1 MFKRVGCGP
10 RVRVVRGRRA
20 GLSRDGFRCR
30 GAAHAALTTGRP
42 TRWFPS
48 RAMTWITRVA
58 EDSTPPGEACEGAHE
73 RPPWGGW
80 ILDAMSTTERPR
92 ILVVGGGY
100 VGLYAARRILKK
112 MRYGEA
118 TVTVVDP
125 RSYMTYQPF
134 LPETAAG
141 NISPRH
147 VVVPLRR
154 VLPKAEVL
162 TGRVTTIDQ
171 DRKVATIAPLVGEAY
186 ELPFDY
192 LVIALGAVSRTF
204 PIPGLAEQ
212 GIGMK
217 GIEESIGLRNH
228 VLEQLDKADST
239 TDEEIRRKALTFVFI
254 GGGFAGAETI
264 GEVEDMARD
273 AAKYYK
279 NVSREDMR
287 FILVD
292 AADKIL
298 PEVGPKLG
306 QYGKEHLEGRGVE
319 VYLSTS
325 MDSCVDGHVVLKNGL
340 EVDSN
345 TIVWTAG
352 VKPNPALS
360 RYGLPLGPR
369 GHVDCEPTL
378 QVKGSDYIWAA
389 GDNAQVPD
397 LVGRKAGNENA
408 WCPPNAQHALRQAR
422 ALGDNVISG
431 MRGFPQK
438 DYAHANKGAVAAAR
452 GGRPAPGRGGARR
465 RGGPGPA
472 APPDPARGGVAQQRG
487 GRSPAGR
494 GDPEGGGGRRR
505 RRRAEPLGPGLDER
519 RDRRRARGVG

>member
-1 MFKRVGCGP
+1 
-10 RVRVVRGRRA
+10 
-20 GLSRDGFRCR
+20 
-30 GAAHAALTTGRP
+30 
-42 TRWFPS
+42 
-48 RAMTWITRVA
+48 
-58 EDSTPPGEACEGAHE
+58 
-73 RPPWGGW
+73 
-80 ILDAMSTTERPR
+80 MSTTERPR

-134 LPETAAG
+134 LPEAAAG
-141 NISPRH
+141 SISPRH

-217 GIEESIGLRNH
+217 GIEEAIGLRNH

-239 TDEEIRRKALTFVFI
+239 TDEDVRRKALTFVFV

-273 AAKYYK
+273 AAKYYT
-279 NVSREDMR
+279 NVSSARTCASSSSTPPTR
-287 FILVD
+287 SFPRS
-292 AADKIL
+292 ARSSA
-298 PEVGPKLG
+298 

-319 VYLSTS
+319 IYLSTS

-360 RYGLPLGPR
+360 RFGLPLGPR
-369 GHVDCEPTL
+369 GHVDTADHPP
-378 QVKGSDYIWAA
+378 GA
-389 GDNAQVPD
+389 GHRLHLGRGRQRPGAGPGRPQGRQRERLVPAE
-397 LVGRKAGNENA
+397 RA
-408 WCPPNAQHALRQAR
+408 AR
-422 ALGDNVISG
+422 A
-431 MRGFPQK
+431 
-438 DYAHANKGAVAAAR
+438 
-452 GGRPAPGRGGARR
+452 APGQGPRR
-465 RGGPGPA
+465 QRDLRHAGLPA
-472 APPDPARGGVAQQRG
+472 EGVQPRQQG
-487 GRSPAGR
+487 C
-494 GDPEGGGGRRR
+494 GRRVSACT
-505 RRRAEPLGPGLDER
+505 RASR
-519 RDRRRARGVG
+519 

>member
-1 MFKRVGCGP
+1 
-10 RVRVVRGRRA
+10 
-20 GLSRDGFRCR
+20 
-30 GAAHAALTTGRP
+30 
-42 TRWFPS
+42 
-48 RAMTWITRVA
+48 
-58 EDSTPPGEACEGAHE
+58 
-73 RPPWGGW
+73 
-80 ILDAMSTTERPR
+80 MSTTERPR

-134 LPETAAG
+134 LPEAAAG
-141 NISPRH
+141 SISPRH

-171 DRKVATIAPLVGEAY
+171 DRKVATVAPLVGEAY

-192 LVIALGAVSRTF
+192 LVIAMGAVSRTF

-217 GIEESIGLRNH
+217 GIEEAIGLRNH

-239 TDEEIRRKALTFVFI
+239 TDEDVRRKALTFVFV

-273 AAKYYK
+273 AAKYYT
-279 NVSREDMR
+279 NVKREDMR

-306 QYGKEHLEGRGVE
+306 SYGKEHLESRGVE
-319 VYLSTS
+319 IYLSTS

-340 EVDSN
+340 EVDSS

-352 VKPNPALS
+352 VKPNPALA
-360 RYGLPLGPR
+360 RFGLPLGPR
-369 GHVDCEPTL
+369 GHVDTSEKL
-378 QVKGSDYIWAA
+378 QVQGTDYIWAA

-397 LVGRKAGNENA
+397 MVGRRAGNPNA
-408 WCPPNAQHALRQAR
+408 WCPPNAQHALRQAKV
-422 ALGDNVISG
+422 LGDNVISG

-438 DYAHANKGAVAAAR
+438 EYSHANKGAVAGLGLHKGVAMIVMGKVKIKLKGRLAWYMHRGYHGMAMPTWNRKIRIFADWTLAVFLKREVVSLGAMETPREEFYEAAK
-452 GGRPAPGRGGARR
+452 PAPA
-465 RGGPGPA
+465 PA
-472 APPDPARGGVAQQRG
+472 VA
-487 GRSPAGR
+487 AAK
-494 GDPEGGGGRRR
+494 PEGEK
-505 RRRAEPLGPGLDER
+505 AK
-519 RDRRRARGVG
+519 AS

>member
-1 MFKRVGCGP
+1 
-10 RVRVVRGRRA
+10 
-20 GLSRDGFRCR
+20 
-30 GAAHAALTTGRP
+30 
-42 TRWFPS
+42 
-48 RAMTWITRVA
+48 
-58 EDSTPPGEACEGAHE
+58 
-73 RPPWGGW
+73 
-80 ILDAMSTTERPR
+80 MSTTERPR

-134 LPETAAG
+134 LPEAAAG
-141 NISPRH
+141 SISPRH

-171 DRKVATIAPLVGEAY
+171 DRKVATVQPLVGQAY

-192 LVIALGAVSRTF
+192 LVVALGAVSRTF
-204 PIPGLAEQ
+204 PIPGLAEN

-217 GIEESIGLRNH
+217 GIEEAIGLRNH

-239 TDEEIRRKALTFVFI
+239 TDEEIRRKALTFVFV

-273 AAKYYK
+273 AAKYYPSIK
-279 NVSREDMR
+279 REDMR

-306 QYGKEHLEGRGVE
+306 QWGLEHLQKRGVE
-319 VYLSTS
+319 VYLKTS
-325 MDSCVDGHVVLKNGL
+325 MESCVDGHVVLKNGL
-340 EVDSN
+340 EVDSS

-352 VKPNPALS
+352 VKPNPALA
-360 RYGLPLGPR
+360 RFGLPLGPR
-369 GHVDCEPTL
+369 GHVDTAATL
-378 QVKGSDYIWAA
+378 QVQGTDYIWAA

-397 LVGRKAGNENA
+397 LAVGEGA
-408 WCPPNAQHALRQAR
+408 WCPPNAQHALRQAKV
-422 ALGDNVISG
+422 LGDNVISG
-431 MRGFPQK
+431 MRGFPQREYK
-438 DYAHANKGAVAAAR
+438 HANKGAVAGLGLHKGVAMLVFGKMKIKLKGRLAWYMHR
-452 GGRPAPGRGGARR
+452 GYHGMAMPTFNRKIRVLADWTLGVFLKREVVSLGAIENPREEFYEA
-465 RGGPGPA
+465 A
-472 APPDPARGGVAQQRG
+472 APVSAAAAAKKADAPV
-487 GRSPAGR
+487 
-494 GDPEGGGGRRR
+494 EG
-505 RRRAEPLGPGLDER
+505 AK
-519 RDRRRARGVG
+519 AS

>member
-1 MFKRVGCGP
+1 
-10 RVRVVRGRRA
+10 
-20 GLSRDGFRCR
+20 
-30 GAAHAALTTGRP
+30 
-42 TRWFPS
+42 
-48 RAMTWITRVA
+48 
-58 EDSTPPGEACEGAHE
+58 
-73 RPPWGGW
+73 
-80 ILDAMSTTERPR
+80 MSTTERPR

-100 VGLYAARRILKK
+100 VGLYAARRIMKK

-141 NISPRH
+141 SISPRH

-154 VLPKAEVL
+154 VLPGVEVL

-171 DRKVATIAPLVGEAY
+171 DRKVAAVEPLVGESY

-204 PIPGLAEQ
+204 PIPGLAEN

-217 GIEESIGLRNH
+217 GVEEAIGLRNH

-239 TDEEIRRKALTFVFI
+239 TDEEIRRKALTFVFV

-273 AAKYYK
+273 AAAYYP
-279 NVSREDMR
+279 NVKREDMR

-298 PEVGPKLG
+298 PEVGPQLG
-306 QYGKEHLEGRGVE
+306 KWGLEHLQERGIE
-319 VYLSTS
+319 IYLSTS
-325 MDSCVDGHVVLKNGL
+325 MKSCVDKHVVLANGL
-340 EVDSN
+340 EVDAS

-352 VKPNPALS
+352 VKPNPALA
-360 RYGLPLGPR
+360 RFGLPLGPR
-369 GHVDCEPTL
+369 GHVDTATTL
-378 QVKGSDYIWAA
+378 QVQGTDYIWAA

-397 LVGRKAGNENA
+397 LAAGEGA
-408 WCPPNAQHALRQAR
+408 WCPPNAQHALRQAKV
-422 ALGDNVISG
+422 LGDNVVSG
-431 MRGFPQK
+431 MRGFPQQ
-438 DYAHANKGAVAAAR
+438 DYKHANKGAVAGLGLHKGVAMIVVGKTRIKFKGRIAWYMHRGYHGLAVPTWNRKIRVFADWTLGMFLKREVVSLGAIENPREEFYEAAR
-452 GGRPAPGRGGARR
+452 PIPAPAAEKRAGSSEAGA
-465 RGGPGPA
+465 A
-472 APPDPARGGVAQQRG
+472 EKVA
-487 GRSPAGR
+487 S
-494 GDPEGGGGRRR
+494 
-505 RRRAEPLGPGLDER
+505 
-519 RDRRRARGVG
+519 

>member
-1 MFKRVGCGP
+1 
-10 RVRVVRGRRA
+10 
-20 GLSRDGFRCR
+20 
-30 GAAHAALTTGRP
+30 
-42 TRWFPS
+42 
-48 RAMTWITRVA
+48 
-58 EDSTPPGEACEGAHE
+58 
-73 RPPWGGW
+73 
-80 ILDAMSTTERPR
+80 MSTTERPR

-100 VGLYAARRILKK
+100 VGLYAARRIQKK

-134 LPETAAG
+134 LPEAAAG

-171 DRKVATIAPLVGEAY
+171 DRKVATVSPLVGEAY

-217 GIEESIGLRNH
+217 GVEEAIGLRNH

-239 TDEEIRRKALTFVFI
+239 TDEEIRRKALTFVFV

-279 NVSREDMR
+279 NVSREDTR

-306 QYGKEHLEGRGVE
+306 KYGKEHLEGRGVE

-340 EVDSN
+340 EVDSHYR
-345 TIVWTAG
+345 WTAG
-352 VKPNPALS
+352 VKPTRPCPATACPSAPAVTSTAS
-360 RYGLPLGPR
+360 RRSRSRAPTTSGPPAITR
-369 GHVDCEPTL
+369 RSRT
-378 QVKGSDYIWAA
+378 S
-389 GDNAQVPD
+389 
-397 LVGRKAGNENA
+397 
-408 WCPPNAQHALRQAR
+408 
-422 ALGDNVISG
+422 S
-431 MRGFPQK
+431 
-438 DYAHANKGAVAAAR
+438 AAR
-452 GGRPAPGRGGARR
+452 PATRTPGARR
-465 RGGPGPA
+465 TPSMRCARPGSSA
-472 APPDPARGGVAQQRG
+472 TTW
-487 GRSPAGR
+487 SPACGAS
-494 GDPEGGGGRRR
+494 RRR
-505 RRRAEPLGPGLDER
+505 TTPTPT
-519 RDRRRARGVG
+519 RARWPVSASTRASR

>member
-1 MFKRVGCGP
+1 
-10 RVRVVRGRRA
+10 
-20 GLSRDGFRCR
+20 
-30 GAAHAALTTGRP
+30 
-42 TRWFPS
+42 
-48 RAMTWITRVA
+48 
-58 EDSTPPGEACEGAHE
+58 
-73 RPPWGGW
+73 
-80 ILDAMSTTERPR
+80 MSTTERPR

-112 MRYGEA
+112 MRFGEA

-134 LPETAAG
+134 LPEAAGG

-154 VLPKAEVL
+154 VLRKAEVL

-171 DRKVATIAPLVGEAY
+171 DRKVATVAPLVGESY

-192 LVIALGAVSRTF
+192 LVVALGAVSRTF

-217 GIEESIGLRNH
+217 GVEEAIGLRNH
-228 VLEQLDKADST
+228 VLAQLDKADST

-306 QYGKEHLEGRGVE
+306 QYGKQHLESRGVE
-319 VYLSTS
+319 VHLSTS

-340 EVDSN
+340 EVEAG

-352 VKPNPALS
+352 VKPNPVLS
-360 RYGLPLGPR
+360 RYGIALGPR
-369 GHVDCEPTL
+369 GHVDCAPTL
-378 QVKGSDYIWAA
+378 QVQGTDYVWAA

-397 LVGRKAGNENA
+397 LVGRAAGNPNA
-408 WCPPNAQHALRQAR
+408 WCPPNAQHALRQAKV
-422 ALGDNVISG
+422 LGDNVLSA

-438 DYAHANKGAVAAAR
+438 DYKHANKGAVAGLGLHKGVAMIVMGKMKIKLKGRLAWYMHRGYHGMAMPTFNRKIRVLADWTLGALTKREVVSLGAMEHPREEFYEAAK
-452 GGRPAPGRGGARR
+452 PAPAAAV
-465 RGGPGPA
+465 A
-472 APPDPARGGVAQQRG
+472 APAPSAVA
-487 GRSPAGR
+487 AGKT
-494 GDPEGGGGRRR
+494 EEK
-505 RRRAEPLGPGLDER
+505 AK
-519 RDRRRARGVG
+519 A

>member
-1 MFKRVGCGP
+1 M
-10 RVRVVRGRRA
+10 
-20 GLSRDGFRCR
+20 
-30 GAAHAALTTGRP
+30 
-42 TRWFPS
+42 
-48 RAMTWITRVA
+48 
-58 EDSTPPGEACEGAHE
+58 
-73 RPPWGGW
+73 
-80 ILDAMSTTERPR
+80 
-92 ILVVGGGY
+92 
-100 VGLYAARRILKK
+100 
-112 MRYGEA
+112 
-118 TVTVVDP
+118 
-125 RSYMTYQPF
+125 
-134 LPETAAG
+134 
-141 NISPRH
+141 
-147 VVVPLRR
+147 
-154 VLPKAEVL
+154 LPKAEVL

-217 GIEESIGLRNH
+217 GIEEAIGLRNH

-239 TDEEIRRKALTFVFI
+239 TDEDVRRKALTFVFV

-287 FILVD
+287 FVLVD

-306 QYGKEHLEGRGVE
+306 SYGKEHLEGRGVE
-319 VYLSTS
+319 VYLNTS

-352 VKPNPALS
+352 VKPNPVLS

-369 GHVDCEPTL
+369 GHVDAQPTL
-378 QVKGSDYIWAA
+378 QVTGTDYIWAA
-389 GDNAQVPD
+389 GDNAQS
-397 LVGRKAGNENA
+397 RMS
-408 WCPPNAQHALRQAR
+408 PPA
-422 ALGDNVISG
+422 
-431 MRGFPQK
+431 
-438 DYAHANKGAVAAAR
+438 
-452 GGRPAPGRGGARR
+452 RPASRTPGARR
-465 RGGPGPA
+465 TRSTRCAVPGSSA
-472 APPDPARGGVAQQRG
+472 TTW
-487 GRSPAGR
+487 SPACGAS
-494 GDPEGGGGRRR
+494 RRR
-505 RRRAEPLGPGLDER
+505 STRTPTRVRWRASAST
-519 RDRRRARGVG
+519 RASR

>member
-1 MFKRVGCGP
+1 
-10 RVRVVRGRRA
+10 
-20 GLSRDGFRCR
+20 
-30 GAAHAALTTGRP
+30 
-42 TRWFPS
+42 
-48 RAMTWITRVA
+48 
-58 EDSTPPGEACEGAHE
+58 
-73 RPPWGGW
+73 
-80 ILDAMSTTERPR
+80 
-92 ILVVGGGY
+92 
-100 VGLYAARRILKK
+100 

-134 LPETAAG
+134 LPEAAAG

-154 VLPKAEVL
+154 VLPRAEVL

-192 LVIALGAVSRTF
+192 LVVAMGAVSRTF

-239 TDEEIRRKALTFVFI
+239 TDEEIRRKALTFVFV
-254 GGGFAGAETI
+254 GGGFAGAESI
-264 GEVEDMARD
+264 GEIEDLARD
-273 AAKYYK
+273 AAKYYN

-298 PEVGPKLG
+298 PEVGPQLS
-306 QYGKEHLEGRGVE
+306 QYGKEHLESRGVE
-319 VYLSTS
+319 IYLGTS
-325 MDSCVDGHVVLKNGL
+325 MESCVDGHVVLKNGL
-340 EVDSN
+340 EVESN

-352 VKPNPALS
+352 VKPNPALA
-360 RYGLPLGPR
+360 RFGLPLGPR
-369 GHVDCEPTL
+369 GHVDCAPTL
-378 QVKGSDYIWAA
+378 QVQGTDYIWAA

-397 LVGRKAGNENA
+397 LAARKAGNENA
-408 WCPPNAQHALRQAR
+408 WCPPNAQHALRQAKV
-422 ALGDNVISG
+422 LGDNVVAG

-438 DYAHANKGAVAAAR
+438 PYEHGNLGAVAGLGLHKGVAMIVFGKMKFKFKGRLAWYMHRGYHGMAMPTWNRKIRVLADWTLSTFLRREVVSLRAMENPRDEFYEAAKPAPVAVAAANTT
-452 GGRPAPGRGGARR
+452 GEKAKA
-465 RGGPGPA
+465 
-472 APPDPARGGVAQQRG
+472 
-487 GRSPAGR
+487 S
-494 GDPEGGGGRRR
+494 
-505 RRRAEPLGPGLDER
+505 
-519 RDRRRARGVG
+519 

>member
-1 MFKRVGCGP
+1 
-10 RVRVVRGRRA
+10 
-20 GLSRDGFRCR
+20 
-30 GAAHAALTTGRP
+30 
-42 TRWFPS
+42 
-48 RAMTWITRVA
+48 
-58 EDSTPPGEACEGAHE
+58 
-73 RPPWGGW
+73 
-80 ILDAMSTTERPR
+80 MSTTERPR

-112 MRYGEA
+112 MRVSEA

-154 VLPKAEVL
+154 VLRQAEVL
-162 TGRVTTIDQ
+162 TGRVTSIDQ
-171 DRKVATIAPLVGEAY
+171 DRKVATVAPHVGEAY

-192 LVIALGAVSRTF
+192 LVVALGAVSRTF
-204 PIPGLAEQ
+204 PIPGLAEN

-217 GIEESIGLRNH
+217 GVEEAIGLRNH

-264 GEVEDMARD
+264 AEVEDMARD
-273 AAKYYK
+273 AAKYYR

-306 QYGKEHLEGRGVE
+306 TYGKEHLESRGVE
-319 VYLSTS
+319 IYLSTS
-325 MDSCVDGHVVLKNGL
+325 MDSCVDGHVMLKNGL
-340 EVDSN
+340 AVDAG

-352 VKPNPALS
+352 VKPNPALGT
-360 RYGLPLGPR
+360 YGLPLGPR
-369 GHVDCEPTL
+369 GHIDVQPTL
-378 QVKGSDYIWAA
+378 QVTGTDYIWAA

-397 LVGRKAGNENA
+397 MVGRKNGNPNA
-408 WCPPNAQHALRQAR
+408 WCPPNAQHALRQSKL
-422 ALGDNVISG
+422 LGDNVVAAL
-431 MRGFPQK
+431 RGFPQK
-438 DYAHANKGAVAAAR
+438 DYEHSNKGAVAGLGLHKGVAMIVVGKFKIKLKGRLAWYMHRTYHGLAMPTWNRKVRVFADWTLALFLKREVVSLGAVEHPRDEFFEAA
-452 GGRPAPGRGGARR
+452 RPAPAQVPAQAKGGSARTEEC
-465 RGGPGPA
+465 A
-472 APPDPARGGVAQQRG
+472 KA
-487 GRSPAGR
+487 S
-494 GDPEGGGGRRR
+494 
-505 RRRAEPLGPGLDER
+505 
-519 RDRRRARGVG
+519 

>member
-1 MFKRVGCGP
+1 
-10 RVRVVRGRRA
+10 
-20 GLSRDGFRCR
+20 
-30 GAAHAALTTGRP
+30 
-42 TRWFPS
+42 
-48 RAMTWITRVA
+48 
-58 EDSTPPGEACEGAHE
+58 
-73 RPPWGGW
+73 
-80 ILDAMSTTERPR
+80 MSTTERPR

-141 NISPRH
+141 SISPRH

-154 VLPKAEVL
+154 VLPGAEVL

-171 DRKVATIAPLVGEAY
+171 DRKVASVEPLVGESY
-186 ELPFDY
+186 ELPFDH

-204 PIPGLAEQ
+204 PIPGLAEN

-217 GIEESIGLRNH
+217 GVEEAIGLRNH

-239 TDEEIRRKALTFVFI
+239 TDEDVRRKALTFVFV

-273 AAKYYK
+273 AAAYYP
-279 NVSREDMR
+279 NVKREDMR

-298 PEVGPKLG
+298 PEVGPQLG
-306 QYGKEHLEGRGVE
+306 QWGLEHLRERGVE
-319 VYLSTS
+319 VFLSTS
-325 MDSCVDGHVVLKNGL
+325 MTSCVDKHVVLANGL
-340 EVDSN
+340 EVDAS

-352 VKPNPALS
+352 VKPNPALAKF
-360 RYGLPLGPR
+360 GLPLGPR
-369 GHVDCEPTL
+369 GHVDTAPTL
-378 QVKGSDYIWAA
+378 QVRGTDYIWAA

-397 LVGRKAGNENA
+397 LAAGEGA
-408 WCPPNAQHALRQAR
+408 WCPPNAQHALRQAKV
-422 ALGDNVISG
+422 LGDNVISG
-431 MRGFPQK
+431 MRGFPQA
-438 DYAHANKGAVAAAR
+438 DYKHANKGAVAGLGLHKGVAMIVVGKTKIRFKGRLAWYMHRGYHGLAVPTWNRKIRVFADWTLGMFLKREVVSLGAIENPREEFYAAAR
-452 GGRPAPGRGGARR
+452 PKPAPVAEVR
-465 RGGPGPA
+465 PSVPA
-472 APPDPARGGVAQQRG
+472 P
-487 GRSPAGR
+487 S
-494 GDPEGGGGRRR
+494 
-505 RRRAEPLGPGLDER
+505 AEKATET
-519 RDRRRARGVG
+519 AAAS

>member
-1 MFKRVGCGP
+1 
-10 RVRVVRGRRA
+10 
-20 GLSRDGFRCR
+20 
-30 GAAHAALTTGRP
+30 
-42 TRWFPS
+42 
-48 RAMTWITRVA
+48 
-58 EDSTPPGEACEGAHE
+58 
-73 RPPWGGW
+73 
-80 ILDAMSTTERPR
+80 MSTTERPR

-134 LPETAAG
+134 LPEAAAG
-141 NISPRH
+141 SISPRH

-162 TGRVTTIDQ
+162 TGRVSTIDQ
-171 DRKVATIAPLVGEAY
+171 DRKVAVIQPLVGETY

-192 LVIALGAVSRTF
+192 LVVALGAVSRTF
-204 PIPGLAEQ
+204 PIPGLAEN

-217 GIEESIGLRNH
+217 GIEEAIGLRNH

-239 TDEEIRRKALTFVFI
+239 TDEEIRRKALTFVFV

-273 AAKYYK
+273 AAKYYP
-279 NVSREDMR
+279 NVKREDMR
-287 FILVD
+287 FVLVD

-306 QYGKEHLEGRGVE
+306 KWGLEHLQKRGIE
-319 VYLSTS
+319 VYLETS
-325 MDSCVDGHVVLKNGL
+325 MNSCVDGHVVLKNGL

-352 VKPNPALS
+352 VKPNPALA
-360 RYGLPLGPR
+360 RFGIPLGPR
-369 GHVDCEPTL
+369 GHVDTAPTL
-378 QVKGSDYIWAA
+378 QVQGSDYIWAA

-397 LVGRKAGNENA
+397 LATGEGA
-408 WCPPNAQHALRQAR
+408 WCPPNAQHALRQAKV
-422 ALGDNVISG
+422 LGDNVISG

-438 DYAHANKGAVAAAR
+438 EYKHANKGAVAGLGLHKGVAMIVFGKMKIKLKGRLAWYMHRGYHGMAMPTFNRKIRVLADWTLGMFLKREVVSLGAIENPREEFYEAAS
-452 GGRPAPGRGGARR
+452 PVSAATAAK
-465 RGGPGPA
+465 PA
-472 APPDPARGGVAQQRG
+472 AP
-487 GRSPAGR
+487 
-494 GDPEGGGGRRR
+494 
-505 RRRAEPLGPGLDER
+505 AEK
-519 RDRRRARGVG
+519 AKAS

>member
-1 MFKRVGCGP
+1 
-10 RVRVVRGRRA
+10 
-20 GLSRDGFRCR
+20 
-30 GAAHAALTTGRP
+30 
-42 TRWFPS
+42 
-48 RAMTWITRVA
+48 
-58 EDSTPPGEACEGAHE
+58 
-73 RPPWGGW
+73 
-80 ILDAMSTTERPR
+80 MSTTERPR

-162 TGRVTTIDQ
+162 TGRVTSIDQ
-171 DRKVATIAPLVGEAY
+171 DRKVASVAPLVGEAY

-217 GIEESIGLRNH
+217 GVEEAIGLRNH

-239 TDEEIRRKALTFVFI
+239 TDEEVRRKALTFVFV
-254 GGGFAGAETI
+254 GGGFAGAETV

-273 AAKYYK
+273 AARYYN

-292 AADKIL
+292 VADKIL

-306 QYGKEHLEGRGVE
+306 AYGKQHLESRGIE
-319 VYLSTS
+319 VYLKTG
-325 MDSCVDGHVVLKNGL
+325 MDSCVDGRVVLNNGL
-340 EVDSN
+340 ETESN

-352 VKPNPALS
+352 VKPNPALA
-360 RYGLPLGPR
+360 RFGLPLGPK
-369 GHVDCEPTL
+369 GHVDTTASL
-378 QVKGSDYIWAA
+378 QVAGTDHIWAA
-389 GDNAQVPD
+389 GDNAQIPD
-397 LVGRKAGNENA
+397 LVARKAGAENA

-422 ALGDNVISG
+422 MLGDNVISG
-431 MRGFPQK
+431 LRGFPQQEYK
-438 DYAHANKGAVAAAR
+438 HANKGAVAGLGLHKGVAMIVVGGRKLKFKGRLAWYLHRGYHGMAMPTFNRKIRVLADWTLGTFLKREVVSLGAIESPREEFFEAAR
-452 GGRPAPGRGGARR
+452 PV
-465 RGGPGPA
+465 PA
-472 APPDPARGGVAQQRG
+472 AVTAPVREK
-487 GRSPAGR
+487 
-494 GDPEGGGGRRR
+494 EGEK
-505 RRRAEPLGPGLDER
+505 AKAL
-519 RDRRRARGVG
+519 

>member
-1 MFKRVGCGP
+1 M
-10 RVRVVRGRRA
+10 
-20 GLSRDGFRCR
+20 
-30 GAAHAALTTGRP
+30 
-42 TRWFPS
+42 
-48 RAMTWITRVA
+48 
-58 EDSTPPGEACEGAHE
+58 
-73 RPPWGGW
+73 
-80 ILDAMSTTERPR
+80 
-92 ILVVGGGY
+92 
-100 VGLYAARRILKK
+100 
-112 MRYGEA
+112 
-118 TVTVVDP
+118 
-125 RSYMTYQPF
+125 
-134 LPETAAG
+134 
-141 NISPRH
+141 
-147 VVVPLRR
+147 
-154 VLPKAEVL
+154 LPKAEVL

-217 GIEESIGLRNH
+217 GVEEAIGLRNH

-264 GEVEDMARD
+264 GEVEDLARD

-279 NVSREDMR
+279 TVSREDMR

-319 VYLSTS
+319 IYLSTS

-345 TIVWTAG
+345 TIVWTAY
-352 VKPNPALS
+352 VKPNPVLA

-369 GHVDCEPTL
+369 GHVDTAPTL
-378 QVKGSDYIWAA
+378 QVQGTDYIWAM
-389 GDNAQVPD
+389 
-397 LVGRKAGNENA
+397 R
-408 WCPPNAQHALRQAR
+408 RQR
-422 ALGDNVISG
+422 
-431 MRGFPQK
+431 
-438 DYAHANKGAVAAAR
+438 
-452 GGRPAPGRGGARR
+452 
-465 RGGPGPA
+465 PGP
-472 APPDPARGGVAQQRG
+472 
-487 GRSPAGR
+487 
-494 GDPEGGGGRRR
+494 GRRR
-505 RRRAEPLGPGLDER
+505 PQGRRRERLVPAERAARAAAGQGPRRQRDLRYAGLPAEGVLARQQGCGGGPRPPQGR
-519 RDRRRARGVG
+519 RDDRHGQDEDQGQGPPRLVHAPRLPRHGDADVEP